1 MRNVSAEREEEM
13 AKAEDLTGRRFGNL
27 KVLERAQNR
36 NGRVCWLCR
45 CDCGNEKVVSAHD
58 LKAGKC
64 KTCGGRSH
72 RISTNMIDL
81 TGKKF
86 GRLTVQYP
94 IKRRDKRGC
103 VYWHCIC
110 E

>member
-27 KVLERAQNR
+27 KVLERAKNR

-64 KTCGGRSH
+64 KTCGGHSH

-86 GRLTVQYP
+86 AASDCAIP
-94 IKRRDKRGC
+94 DKAPG
-103 VYWHCIC
+103 
-110 E
+110 